1 MSEWIFDM
9 ETKVFSR
16 INNKI
21 LSKLKKTY
29 PKIKVT
35 MESQSNTP
43 STFPTIYL
51 HFLGGLEQAETLS
64 GKDINAV
71 LTTIQFEITVN
82 ESYTLADARKITS
95 EVLKIL
101 KKLRFSIISLPEQQN
116 VTVGTIRMVG
126 RARRL
131 IGSQDILG

>member
-1 MSEWIFDM
+1 MEWIFDM

-21 LSKLKKTY
+21 SSKLKKLY
-29 PKIKVT
+29 PQIKVT
-35 MESQSNTP
+35 MESQSETP

-51 HFLGGLEQAETLS
+51 HFLGGLEQGENLS
-64 GKDINAV
+64 GKYINAV
-71 LTTIQFEITVN
+71 LTTIQFEIIVN
-82 ESYTLADARKITS
+82 KSYTLADARKITT

-101 KKLRFSIISLPEQQN
+101 KELRFSITSLPEKQS
-116 VTVGTIRMVG
+116 VTSNTIRMVG